1 MRIDTF
7 NDYSIRIT
15 NILPIKSTIN
25 ESEDARISYW
35 DGNGKYQKEYDRL
48 WKELVPASGEAETEE
63 GELIRAVGRLFY
75 EYCNNGNCNAAEREQ
90 ESCDY
95 CYGSGE
101 IENPYYDEDD
111 EDGYEDEYEEC
122 AYCDGGYVDGD
133 LELDD
138 FYGGFLD
145 LIDEKVGCTKEV
157 DDVRKLILNDSL
169 HYNYTYSQEEMDVYN
184 RLVDKVVEYILKQ
197 EEIK

>member
-25 ESEDARISYW
+25 ESDGATTSYW

-101 IENPYYDEDD
+101 IENPYYD
-111 EDGYEDEYEEC
+111 
-122 AYCDGGYVDGD
+122 
-133 LELDD
+133 D